1 MSDGDTLMIQV
12 NCRKD
17 AGKIEQPEP
26 YGLVV
31 SLEVAE
37 GVDVAIYEEVRTRI
51 AVPVQVRQTTVG
63 NDT

>member
-1 MSDGDTLMIQV
+1 LAIQV

-17 AGKIEQPEP
+17 AGKIEEPVP

-37 GVDVAIYEEVRTRI
+37 GIDVAVYEEVRQRI
-51 AVPVQVRQTTVG
+51 AVPVEVRQGRSGTEA
-63 NDT
+63 